1 MKTYIATSIARVKDQ
16 QELAQALAGL
26 GVSLTFDWTR
36 NGTLAGRPHDVVAHA
51 EISGVVESDFVVV
64 LLPGGRGTHAEL
76 GAALA
81 SGKTVFIHAADAA
94 MLLGADTYTCVF
106 YSHPLVKLVIGSRD
120 DLLISISSYLNP

>member
-16 QELAQALAGL
+16 QELANFLKGM

-36 NGTLAGRPHDVVAHA
+36 EGTLAGKPHPVVAHA
-51 EISGVVESDFVVV
+51 EISGVVEADFVVV

-81 SGKTVFIHAADAA
+81 SGKTVFIHAADAVT
-94 MLLGADTYTCVF
+94 LLGADTYTCVF

>member
-16 QELAQALAGL
+16 QELANFLKGM
-26 GVSLTFDWTR
+26 GVSMTFDWTR
-36 NGTLAGRPHDVVAHA
+36 EGTLAGKPHPLVAHA
-51 EISGVVESDFVVV
+51 EISGVVEADFVVV

-81 SGKTVFIHAADAA
+81 SGKPVFIHADDATT
-94 MLLGADTYTCVF
+94 LLGADTYTCVF

>member
-16 QELAQALAGL
+16 QDLADALKGM
-26 GVSLTFDWTR
+26 GVDLTFDWTR
-36 NGTLAGRPHDVVAHA
+36 HGTLAGKPHPVVAHA
-51 EISGVVESDFVVV
+51 EITGVVEADFVVV

-94 MLLGADTYTCVF
+94 TLLGADTYTCVF
-106 YSHPLVKLVIGSRD
+106 YSHPLVQLVIGSKE
-120 DLLISISSYLNP
+120 DLLLTIHRHLNK